1 MGKNITNQTTQ
12 KPTRSHQVAT
22 LKRQL
27 ESDLKHGQ
35 YDSFDR
41 RLLELSFIA
50 SDEQWD
56 KVAGFLEDVVEGME

>member
-1 MGKNITNQTTQ
+1 MQTNNTNQNKQ
-12 KPTRSHQVAT
+12 EPTRSHQVAT

-35 YDSFDR
+35 YESFDH
-41 RLLELSFIA
+41 RLLELSYVA

-56 KVAGFLEDVVEGME
+56 RIVGDLEKIVEGIG